1 MWRPLLFSL
10 LFLQGIVHADD
21 RRLLYVAVPG
31 IRDYL
36 EYGGHG
42 VLVYDIDHDYRLV
55 KRIPAGGVD
64 DKGKPLNVRGIC
76 ACAQTHRLYVSTIAS
91 LECFDLTTD
100 KLLWER
106 KYDGGVDRMAITPDG
121 KTIFAPT
128 DEKDRWNVI
137 DGLGGDLIKAL
148 PTEKHSHNTVIS
160 VGGTRAFLADLG
172 SRIVQIAD
180 TKSLEIVG
188 QVGPFGNFV
197 RPFTTNASGTRIFAC
212 VDGLLGFEVGDVASG
227 KVQRVEVEGFKA
239 GPVKRHGCPSHGI
252 GMTPDERE
260 VWVCD
265 SANRRLHVFD
275 ATTTPP
281 KQLASVTMRDEP
293 GWVTFSIDGKIAW
306 PSTGEVVD
314 VASRKVTTALVD
326 EQAHPVQ
333 SEKLL
338 EIDFHGDEPVR
349 NGDQFGIGQQRQ

>member
-1 MWRPLLFSL
+1 MWPRLFISLVLLSV
-10 LFLQGIVHADD
+10 IARAEEH
-21 RRLLYVAVPG
+21 RLLYVAVPG

-42 VLVYDIDHDYRLV
+42 VLVYDIDHDYRLL

-64 DKGKPLNVRGIC
+64 ENGKPLNVRGIC
-76 ACAQTHRLYVSTIAS
+76 ACAPTHRLYVSTLAS
-91 LECFDLTTD
+91 LECFDLATD

-128 DEKDRWNVI
+128 DEKDHWNVI
-137 DGLGGDLIKAL
+137 DGLNGDLIKAL

-180 TKSLEIVG
+180 TQSLAIVG

-197 RPFTTNASGTRIFAC
+197 RPFTTNANGTRVFAC

-227 KVQRVEVEGFKA
+227 KVQRIEVEGFKP

-265 SANRRLHVFD
+265 STNRSLHVFD
-275 ATTTPP
+275 AAAPTP
-281 KQLASVTMRDEP
+281 KQLASVAVRDEP
-293 GWVTFSIDGKIAW
+293 GWITFSIDGKIAW
-306 PSTGEVVD
+306 PSTGEVID
-314 VASRKVTTALVD
+314 VASRKVTTALAD
-326 EQAHPVQ
+326 EQGRPVQ

-338 EIDFHGDEPVR
+338 EIDFDGNEPVR
-349 NGDQFGIGQQRQ
+349 NGDQFGIGQSAK